1 MGWSH
6 LDQVDR
12 QLANFVTREVR
23 FQRLFRLI
31 NYFYTVSY
39 TVFFE
44 YYKRSHPPPH
54 RWFLP
59 AVLVE
64 VRNGFVLQN
73 SYVLFPPICF
83 RERHGVRKPLPTL
96 RLASG

>member
-39 TVFFE
+39 TVLFE
-44 YYKRSHPPPH
+44 YYKRSHPPP
-54 RWFLP
+54 
-59 AVLVE
+59 
-64 VRNGFVLQN
+64 
-73 SYVLFPPICF
+73 
-83 RERHGVRKPLPTL
+83 
-96 RLASG
+96 